1 MRYFVKIGARELEV
15 ELGPTGIRVD
25 GMDVDADLLEMDGT
39 GVHSLL
45 LGGASHRVLATRS
58 GAEEWTLHLSGLQ
71 LRAHVVDERT
81 RAIREMT
88 GVKEGSLG
96 PVALRAPMPGLVIK
110 VEAGEGDEVV
120 PGQGLVIV
128 EAMKME
134 NELKSERGGRIS
146 RVLVEAG
153 QIVQKDQ
160 VLVEFEDSRKKGSH
174 G

>member
-1 MRYFVKIGARELEV
+1 MRYFVKIGARELDV

-39 GVHSLL
+39 EVHSLL
-45 LGGASHRVLATRS
+45 LGGASHRILATRS

-71 LRAHVVDERT
+71 LRAQVVDERT

-88 GVKEGSLG
+88 GVKEGGLG
-96 PVALRAPMPGLVIK
+96 PRALRAPMPGLVIK

-160 VLVEFEDSRKKGSH
+160 VLVEFEDSRTKGSN

>member
-45 LGGASHRVLATRS
+45 LGGASHRILATRS

-160 VLVEFEDSRKKGSH
+160 VLVEFEDSRNKGSN